1 MLVLSGMKFE
11 PKGSTVHVGEPS
23 EEDRKQRDVLTLR
36 AGRSTVL
43 GGRMHIRIQTH
54 VPPVVL
60 RASLS
65 LVSPSVLMGEFS
77 LIKRACCLCRASIST
92 ACLRNYSES
101 GLLGAYYIQ
110 DILDELDSSRGSSS
124 FHWLLAISFDW
135 LRDKEHVLNDRKYS
149 ESGLLGA
156 YYIQDILDEL
166 DSSRSS
172 STFHW
177 LLAISFDW
185 SIISPFLRRITS
197 SQVRIDD
204 SPSSLSSSGKE
215 LSSLWH
221 SIFSATTYLTH
232 RLLSPFFP
240 NGGKSRS
247 LSSSD
252 AVPRTASGTTTE
264 EVEAVV
270 IQAQAQGKLR
280 LRLLEACTQLAAQLG
295 LPLEK
300 LGTLHDVALE
310 TGSRIGI
317 EEFLWLSEQEASRVR
332 DGRDAE
338 EASKARAEGG
348 RSLMLLLVR
357 VLPQHQQQ
365 QQQQSSSEAV
375 LCSDS
380 QGRVGFKGT
389 PQENG
394 GGRDNGATG
403 PRSFYQ
409 QEQTSR
415 IALAD
420 GFKMRFMGRFRD
432 VLAETTGAKP
442 DAVDKAL
449 NGCKNNAAGKYGSVL
464 EAGCTYVSLFVE
476 QVSCDG
482 SSEVLVYDFA
492 KHQLPSYRL
501 HLPALTKEMRDWLY
515 NMSGFTASDII
526 QICKDEVEQG
536 RLLSARF
543 SRDHTFACDW
553 EEQRQAQQGQQQRQV
568 EAELIDFKEALA
580 KALSQ
585 LMCDMSFVGEGLET
599 WTYLTRHILDVPSV
613 QVDDG
618 SPNSSSDGEM
628 VPSSPPRTH
637 MIVFHAEIPDPL
649 DTDLLE
655 GESDLTHLSTSSTSA
670 SRNMHGLQMPSVFE
684 FIPRT
689 LFDVVRALAVSQPAR
704 EAFRVEATKELD
716 WLISDD
722 RSHTT
727 SHSRDR
733 GRPAAVAA
741 SSNDLRTAVAAS
753 SKDLRTGGH
762 APGRLSRALVSSFS
776 IDSLSDEESGTYHG
790 AGAGAIRA
798 RVKKSWAAFKTRARA
813 LSLSRRK
820 AGHYD
825 RRHQNIETGSQIPL
839 SSSFSQ
845 SASRTHL
852 LSHSHTGSS
861 STTMTTATA
870 TTATNTS
877 TKMRPS
883 EWTSYS
889 IPISEPQP
897 IVPADSRTNLNLSP
911 YTRRHLYPHSR
922 SAVELGHVSRI
933 AAISTTNFATT
944 TTTATRNTVLK
955 AGAPLPSRYPYLDNG
970 HSALRSCTRPELEKP
985 EPTSKSRSENSVR
998 GRSRSHSRSRGRTC
1012 RSRWLDIPE
1021 SVPVPVPIPLPLPVA
1036 APIPLHELSAGQLPR
1051 RSMIPGSGS
1060 GAGSHRSV
1068 TTTAFMSAPDVAN
1081 TKGFF

>member
-23 EEDRKQRDVLTLR
+23 EEDRKQRDVLTLTVP
-36 AGRSTVL
+36 AIISAILACSAVLLIFVRSRSKHCPR
-43 GGRMHIRIQTH
+43 GSNAYPYSDSCPSRIT
-54 VPPVVL
+54 PRL
-60 RASLS
+60 TL
-65 LVSPSVLMGEFS
+65 
-77 LIKRACCLCRASIST
+77 ASIAFS
-92 ACLRNYSES
+92 ADGRILVNQKGMLPVQSVNLD
-101 GLLGAYYIQ
+101 GLPE

-124 FHWLLAISFDW
+124 
-135 LRDKEHVLNDRKYS
+135 
-149 ESGLLGA
+149 
-156 YYIQDILDEL
+156 
-166 DSSRSS
+166 
-172 STFHW
+172 FHW

-348 RSLMLLLVR
+348 RGLMLLLVR

-403 PRSFYQ
+403 PRSFYR

-415 IALAD
+415 ITLTN
-420 GFKMRFMGRFRD
+420 GFKMQFMGRFRD
-432 VLAETTGAKP
+432 VLAETTRAKP
-442 DAVDKAL
+442 DAMDKVL

-553 EEQRQAQQGQQQRQV
+553 EEQQQAQQGQQQRKV

-585 LMCDMSFVGEGLET
+585 LMCDMSFVGESLET

-618 SPNSSSDGEM
+618 SSNSSSDGEM

-655 GESDLTHLSTSSTSA
+655 GESDFTHLSTSSTSA

-716 WLISDD
+716 WLTSDD

-727 SHSRDR
+727 SHSRAR

-741 SSNDLRTAVAAS
+741 SSNDLRT
-753 SKDLRTGGH
+753 GGH
-762 APGRLSRALVSSFS
+762 GPGRLSRALVSSFS

-798 RVKKSWAAFKTRARA
+798 RVKNSWAAVKTRARA

-861 STTMTTATA
+861 SITMTTATA

-933 AAISTTNFATT
+933 ATISTTNFATT

-970 HSALRSCTRPELEKP
+970 HSALRSCTQTELEKP
-985 EPTSKSRSENSVR
+985 EPTSKLRSENSVR
-998 GRSRSHSRSRGRTC
+998 GRSRSHSRSRSRTC

>member
-11 PKGSTVHVGEPS
+11 PKGSTAPVGEPS
-23 EEDRKQRDVLTLR
+23 EEDRKQRDVLTLIVP
-36 AGRSTVL
+36 AIISVILACSAVLFIFVRSWL
-43 GGRMHIRIQTH
+43 KHCPRESNAYPHSDSCPSRIT
-54 VPPVVL
+54 PRL
-60 RASLS
+60 TL
-65 LVSPSVLMGEFS
+65 
-77 LIKRACCLCRASIST
+77 ASIAFS
-92 ACLRNYSES
+92 ADGRILVNQKGMLPVQSVNLD
-101 GLLGAYYIQ
+101 GLP
-110 DILDELDSSRGSSS
+110 E
-124 FHWLLAISFDW
+124 
-135 LRDKEHVLNDRKYS
+135 
-149 ESGLLGA
+149 
-156 YYIQDILDEL
+156 DILDEL

-197 SQVRIDD
+197 SQVCIDD

-215 LSSLWH
+215 LRSLWH
-221 SIFSATTYLTH
+221 SIFSATSYLTH
-232 RLLSPFFP
+232 RLLSPFFR
-240 NGGKSRS
+240 NGGKLRS
-247 LSSSD
+247 LSPSD
-252 AVPRTASGTTTE
+252 AMPPTASGITTE

-270 IQAQAQGKLR
+270 IQAQVQGKLR
-280 LRLLEACTQLAAQLG
+280 LRLLEACTQLAAQLDV
-295 LPLEK
+295 PLEK

-317 EEFLWLSEQEASRVR
+317 EEFLRLSEQEASRVR
-332 DGRDAE
+332 DGRDAR
-338 EASKARAEGG
+338 EASKARAESG
-348 RSLMLLLVR
+348 RGLMLFFVR
-357 VLPQHQQQ
+357 VLPQHQP
-365 QQQQSSSEAV
+365 QQQSSSEAV

-380 QGRVGFKGT
+380 QGRIGFKGT

-403 PRSFYQ
+403 PRSFCRE
-409 QEQTSR
+409 EQTPR
-415 IALAD
+415 ITLTD

-442 DAVDKAL
+442 DAVDKIL
-449 NGCKNNAAGKYGSVL
+449 NGCNNSATGKYGSVL

-515 NMSGFTASDII
+515 NMSGFTASDIV

-543 SRDHTFACDW
+543 SRDHTFAYDW
-553 EEQRQAQQGQQQRQV
+553 EEQQQAQHRQQQWQV

-580 KALSQ
+580 KALSR
-585 LMCDMSFVGEGLET
+585 LMCDMCFVGESLET

-618 SPNSSSDGEM
+618 SSNSSSDGEM
-628 VPSSPPRTH
+628 VPSPVPRAH

-655 GESDLTHLSTSSTSA
+655 GESDLSHLSTSSTSA
-670 SRNMHGLQMPSVFE
+670 SRSMHGQRMPSVFE

-716 WLISDD
+716 WLTSDD

-727 SHSRDR
+727 SHSRAQ
-733 GRPAAVAA
+733 GAVAV
-741 SSNDLRTAVAAS
+741 SSH
-753 SKDLRTGGH
+753 DLRTGGR

-776 IDSLSDEESGTYHG
+776 IDSLSDEESGTHHG
-790 AGAGAIRA
+790 AGTGAIRA
-798 RVKKSWAAFKTRARA
+798 RVKKSWAAVKTRARA

-820 AGHYD
+820 AGHYE
-825 RRHQNIETGSQIPL
+825 RRHQNVETGSQIPL

-861 STTMTTATA
+861 STTMTT

-877 TKMRPS
+877 TKKMRPS
-883 EWTSYS
+883 ERTSYS

-897 IVPADSRTNLNLSP
+897 IVPANSHTNLNLSP
-911 YTRRHLYPHSR
+911 YPQRHLYPHSR

-933 AAISTTNFATT
+933 ATISTTNFATT

-955 AGAPLPSRYPYLDNG
+955 AGAPLPSRYPYFDNG
-970 HSALRSCTRPELEKP
+970 HSALRWSTRPGLEKP
-985 EPTSKSRSENSVR
+985 ESPQKSRSENPIR
-998 GRSRSHSRSRGRTC
+998 GRSRSQSRSRSRTC

-1021 SVPVPVPIPLPLPVA
+1021 SVPVPVPIPLPLPVTTA
-1036 APIPLHELSAGQLPR
+1036 PRGASPIPLHELSAGQLPR
-1051 RSMIPGSGS
+1051 RSMIAGSGY

-1068 TTTAFMSAPDVAN
+1068 TTTAFMSTPDVAN
-1081 TKGFF
+1081 TNGFF